1 MLPPEQILQYG
12 LKREIA
18 MKIVVLGAGLQGNIA
33 VTDLCDSEL
42 SPGEKDITIADYDFT
57 KAKDVG
63 DRLKVNPVQCDVT
76 DHDRLIKT
84 IKGADVVINCVQY
97 NWNVDIMKAC
107 LEVKSHYIDLG
118 GLFHVTRKQFELHDE
133 FLKAGLTAVL
143 GMGSTPGTMNV
154 MAGYAAGKLD
164 TVKEAHA
171 ICACG
176 DFTKTNAVIGIPYS
190 LITVME
196 EHTMDP
202 WILKNGE
209 LISVPAGSGEEVI
222 QFSEPIGP
230 AKAKYCI
237 HSEPAQFARSFKD
250 KGIQEASFKLSLP
263 EAFEDRVKFLADVG
277 FASQENIIIDGAEV
291 NPLKTM
297 VAVINRYLD
306 RYDGS
311 QDGELND
318 CDVLRAIVR
327 GTKDNVEKEIVVES
341 VIRTSKRW
349 GFMAGALDTGVPPSI
364 VAQMLVNGQITER
377 GACSPEQCVPPVAY
391 FKELEKREM
400 PVYLMEKTPLSS
412 DDFKHLNEVM
422 HRPK

>member
-1 MLPPEQILQYG
+1 
-12 LKREIA
+12 

-33 VTDLCDSEL
+33 VTDLCDREL
-42 SPGEKDITIADYDFT
+42 SPGEKDITIADYDFV
-57 KAKDVG
+57 KAKAVG

-76 DHDRLIKT
+76 DHDRLINT
-84 IKGADVVINCVQY
+84 IKCADVVINCVQY

-118 GLFHVTRKQFELHDE
+118 GLFHVTRKQFEMHDD

-154 MAGYAAGKLD
+154 MAGYAAGMLD
-164 TVKEAHA
+164 TVREAHA
-171 ICACG
+171 ICGCG

-202 WILKNGE
+202 WILKKGE
-209 LISVPAGSGEEVI
+209 LISIPAGSGEEVI
-222 QFSEPIGP
+222 SFSEPIGS
-230 AKAKYCI
+230 AKARYCI

-263 EAFEDRVKFLADVG
+263 ESFEDRVKFLADVG
-277 FASQENIIIDGAEV
+277 FASQEKIVIDGAEV

-297 VAVINRYLD
+297 AAVINRYLD

-318 CDVLRAIVR
+318 CDVLRTVVK

-341 VIRTSKRW
+341 VIRTSKKW

-364 VAQMLVNGQITER
+364 VAQMLVHGQITER
-377 GACSPEQCVPPVAY
+377 GVCSPEQCVPPVPY

-400 PVYLMEKTPLSS
+400 PVYLVEKTPLSS
-412 DDFKHLNEVM
+412 DDFKYLNDVM
-422 HRPK
+422 YRPK